1 MCVCVCVCVA
11 TAQRPYTVA
20 TLKYE
25 ENTINIIFFIYD
37 KTFENI
43 VYFIL

>member
-1 MCVCVCVCVA
+1 M
-11 TAQRPYTVA
+11 PYTVA

-25 ENTINIIFFIYD
+25 ENNINTNSTKICDFFIYD

-43 VYFIL
+43 VYFILYII

>member
-1 MCVCVCVCVA
+1 MCVA

-25 ENTINIIFFIYD
+25 ENTTNKNSTKICDF
-37 KTFENI
+37 
-43 VYFIL
+43 